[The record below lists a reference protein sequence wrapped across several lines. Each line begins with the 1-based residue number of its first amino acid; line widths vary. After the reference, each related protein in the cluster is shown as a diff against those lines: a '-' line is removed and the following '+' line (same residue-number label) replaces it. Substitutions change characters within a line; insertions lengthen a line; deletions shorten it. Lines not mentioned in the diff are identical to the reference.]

1 MSDPDTVELELEGES
16 EAGGEIEGSGTLTF
30 HVGDASRASLRV
42 DYSSPDEV
50 VLSLRS
56 RAGLELSADDTLTL
70 TGGLE
75 RQLGLDRTSGEVGA
89 ELRFGRGRSVT
100 VEQEFGPGPDRTSLE
115 VSLSF

>member
-1 MSDPDTVELELEGES
+1 MTEKVEIRLKGES
-16 EAGGEIEGSGTLTF
+16 EAGGEIEGRGTLTF
-30 HVGDASRASLRV
+30 HVDDASRASLQI

-56 RAGLELSADDTLTL
+56 RAGLELSADETLIL

-75 RQLGLDRTSGEVGA
+75 RQVGLGRTAGEVGA
-89 ELRFGRGRSVT
+89 ELRFGRGRDVR

>member
-1 MSDPDTVELELEGES
+1 MSDPDRVELEFEGEA

-30 HVGDASRASLRV
+30 HVDDASRAELAV

-56 RAGLELSADDTLTL
+56 RAGLELSADDSLVL

-75 RQLGLDRTSGEVGA
+75 RQVGLDRTAGEVGA